1 MFSPAGIAAPGST
14 LTCSVIPSDSYGD
27 GITRSSNGITL
38 IPPPAVASGLQVT
51 PIRAGNARLDGENL
65 GAYYIY
71 TQADGLAEA
80 GSQIRWYMNGALQ
93 EGLNDQLN
101 VPAATTQIGQTWYF
115 TVVPRFEFN
124 SVGILGDMQTSPT
137 VTIRGNAAP
146 VTGVPTL
153 DSANGGTDYD
163 DEDLTATAAATT
175 DADTDATTNIF
186 HWTKNGVSQTNL
198 QMPFDTEV
206 PTIPNTNGLA
216 KDYSGYNN
224 NGAVNGSTWIQ
235 DGVVGGA
242 LGFDGNDYITVQ
254 ENSNSLGGDGSWS
267 TISVEFWIKASG
279 ATRHRNSYL

>member
-1 MFSPAGIAAPGST
+1 
-14 LTCSVIPSDSYGD
+14 
-27 GITRSSNGITL
+27 
-38 IPPPAVASGLQVT
+38 
-51 PIRAGNARLDGENL
+51 
-65 GAYYIY
+65 
-71 TQADGLAEA
+71 
-80 GSQIRWYMNGALQ
+80 
-93 EGLNDQLN
+93 
-101 VPAATTQIGQTWYF
+101 
-115 TVVPRFEFN
+115 
-124 SVGILGDMQTSPT
+124 MQTSPT
-137 VTIRGNAAP
+137 VTIRGNTAP

-153 DSANGGTDYD
+153 DSTNGGTAYD

-206 PTIPNTNGLA
+206 PTIPNTNGA
-216 KDYSGYNN
+216 TKDYSGYNN

-242 LGFDGNDYITVQ
+242 LGFDGNDYVTVQ

-279 ATRHRNSYL
+279 ATSAETVVFKPDSYMLQV